1 MTYKKHLI
9 LNTKTIK
16 DALELLNAVGI
27 DRTLFSVNERNKL
40 EGSISDGDIRRG
52 LLNGITLNSLA
63 SEVSNKSPKFLI
75 KDCLKIKEIKDL
87 KNKNYD
93 VIPVLNDDKEIIDI
107 ISFKSLKSFLP
118 MDVVVMAGGLGS
130 RLKPLTD
137 KVPKPLLKIG
147 NKAVIDHNIDRMKSY
162 GVKNFWISI
171 NYLGDKIKAHFVIK
185 SDTKIK
191 IEFIEEAKPLGTIG
205 AVGKINNFINDN
217 VLITNSD
224 ILTNLDYE
232 SFFEDFIKNDADMS
246 VVTIPYDVNIPYAVI
261 ETDND
266 IVLSFK
272 EKPKYTYYSNGG
284 IYLVKKSVLKNIPKN
299 KLFNATDLMNVVLE
313 KKLKL
318 ISFPITNYW
327 LDIGSHEDFKKAK
340 RDINNRIFQ

>member
-1 MTYKKHLI
+1 MTYHKHLI

-16 DALELLNAVGI
+16 DALELLNIAGI
-27 DRTLFSVNERNKL
+27 DRTLFSVDESNKL

-52 LLNGITLNSLA
+52 LLNGLTLNSLV
-63 SEVSNKSPKFLI
+63 SEVSNKNPKFLI
-75 KDCLKIKEIKDL
+75 KDCFKINEIKDL
-87 KNKNYD
+87 KSKHYD
-93 VIPVLNDDKEIIDI
+93 VIPVLNEDKKIIDI
-107 ISFKSLKSFLP
+107 ISFKSLKSYLP
-118 MDVVVMAGGLGS
+118 VDVIVMAGGLGS
-130 RLKPLTD
+130 RLKPLTN

-147 NKAVIDHNIDRMKSY
+147 NKTVIDHNIDRMKIF

-171 NYLGDKIKAHFVIK
+171 NYLGEKIKTHFVIK
-185 SDTKIK
+185 SDPKINIK
-191 IEFIEEAKPLGTIG
+191 FIEEDKPLGTIG
-205 AVGKINNFINDN
+205 AAGKIDHFINDN

-246 VVTIPYDVNIPYAVI
+246 VVTIPYDVSIPYAVI
-261 ETDND
+261 ETKND

-299 KLFNATDLMNVVLE
+299 KFFNATDLMNVVLE

-318 ISFPITNYW
+318 ISFPTTNYW

>member
-16 DALELLNAVGI
+16 DALELLNVVGI

-75 KDCLKIKEIKDL
+75 KDCYKIKEIKDL

-93 VIPVLNDDKEIIDI
+93 VIPILNDEKEIIDI